1 MSRSY
6 RFQELEALLR
16 FSQNL
21 VPILLRA
28 IINNTISRNIRCSSV
43 GLNKEKESSD
53 SVENERENKPACSE
67 DCFNY
72 RIRHLV
78 KMEIHPERE
87 KDEDEKEYNGLTK
100 IVYEIIIALR
110 T

>member
-6 RFQELEALLR
+6 RFQELEVLLHSLQNPAPTLLR
-16 FSQNL
+16 ITSK
-21 VPILLRA
+21 
-28 IINNTISRNIRCSSV
+28 NTISRNIRCSSV

-53 SVENERENKPACSE
+53 SVENERENKPACSL

-72 RIRHLV
+72 IISHLV
-78 KMEIHPERE
+78 KMEIHLERE
-87 KDEDEKEYNGLTK
+87 KDEDEKERNGLTK

>member
-1 MSRSY
+1 MSRFY
-6 RFQELEALLR
+6 HFQELEVPLRSLQNPVPTLLR
-16 FSQNL
+16 ITSK
-21 VPILLRA
+21 
-28 IINNTISRNIRCSSV
+28 NTISRNIRCSSV

-53 SVENERENKPACSE
+53 SVEKERENKLACSL

-72 RIRHLV
+72 IISHLV
-78 KMEIHPERE
+78 KMEIHLERE
-87 KDEDEKEYNGLTK
+87 RDEDEKERNGLTK